1 MKYCQK
7 CGAELKDEDVFC
19 PKCGHNT
26 NESVKAEVVDKPA
39 KKRDDSLMVVAEVF
53 CIICTVLAGF
63 AIIPLCWMILISRRR
78 KRIICMNNFC
88 LEIKHIDNKTGAI
101 YGILHT
107 PHGDCEV
114 PMFMPVGTLATV
126 KSLSPEELHD
136 MGAGVILANTYHL
149 SIRPGA
155 DLVAKAGGLHKFM
168 NWDGPILTDS
178 GGFQVFSLAEN
189 RKISEEG
196 VHFKNEYT
204 KKSTERTLRWAK
216 RGLEAHKREDQAL
229 FGIVQGGDYEDL
241 RKMCAA
247 ELSKMDFPGY
257 SIGGTSIGEPKDVC
271 FRMIDYAVKYLPQDK
286 PRYLMGVGSIDY
298 LLGGIARGIDMFDCV
313 LPTRLARHG
322 ALITHTGR
330 VNIRD
335 AKYKEDFTPLDSQC
349 DCYCCKNY
357 TKAYLRHLYVCDEIF
372 GKRLLSIHNIRFLIN
387 LMEGAREAIKEDRF
401 EEYMNITLA
410 AFGDARG
417 F

>member
-1 MKYCQK
+1 MK
-7 CGAELKDEDVFC
+7 
-19 PKCGHNT
+19 
-26 NESVKAEVVDKPA
+26 
-39 KKRDDSLMVVAEVF
+39 
-53 CIICTVLAGF
+53 
-63 AIIPLCWMILISRRR
+63 
-78 KRIICMNNFC
+78 NFY
-88 LEIKHIDNKTGAI
+88 LEIKHIDKKTGAR

-107 PHGDCEV
+107 PHGDVEV

-126 KSLSPEELHD
+126 KSLSPEELKE

-149 SIRPGA
+149 SIRPGE

-178 GGFQVFSLAEN
+178 GGFQVFSLSEK
-189 RKISEEG
+189 RKITEEG
-196 VHFKNEYT
+196 VHFKNHLNGDKLFFSPEIAIGIEEKLGADIIMSFDECIPYPASYEYA
-204 KKSTERTLRWAK
+204 KKSTERTLRWAQ
-216 RGLEAHKREDQAL
+216 RGKDAHKREDQAL
-229 FGIVQGGDYEDL
+229 FGIVQGGDYQNL
-241 RKMCAA
+241 REMCAKKLA
-247 ELSKMDFPGY
+247 EMDFPGY
-257 SIGGTSIGEPKDVC
+257 SIGGTSIGEPKEVC
-271 FRMIDYAVKYLPQDK
+271 FRMIDYAVKYLPNDK

-322 ALITHTGR
+322 ALMTSSGR

-335 AKYKEDFTPLDSQC
+335 AKYKEDFSPLDPKC

-372 GKRLLSIHNIRFLIN
+372 GKRLLSIHNIRFLIK

-401 EEYMNITLA
+401 QEYMDITLA
-410 AFGDARG
+410 AFGDSRG